1 MSKNLAFDT
10 SSSRQVD
17 ENGYLHV
24 SASHIT
30 KATVNPYY
38 GYEIPGNE
46 ELGLDPEKIYY
57 GLRDPD
63 ELKKSLP
70 TWKGLPLHL
79 EHHTD
84 SAEAPQKEFR
94 VGTLGTEI
102 NWNKPYIDAPLTI
115 WDQDA
120 IDKINNGSFREL
132 SCAYRY
138 DPDFDSPGYYEGEKY
153 DFVMRNIRGNHVA
166 LVEEGRAGHDVL
178 VADNKPQSLKSN
190 AVNGM
195 EHKNM
200 AIKAKSKAFK
210 GAKDGDPAIEKKEM
224 EIAEQTK
231 ELMDDLQELHE
242 EKGGEVIDKTEEV
255 TDGNEVIDALKTKYN
270 ITDEDMTALL
280 ESLKGGATD
289 EETAAAEDAD
299 ETSEEDQANDE
310 DETAAEDSDCDKAQ
324 DEEPEKK
331 PDTTAQ
337 DRQLLKQKFDMAV
350 DAKVAQIE
358 KRIQANY
365 KARANA
371 VVKVRPLIG
380 NLDPFA
386 FDSANDIYKYA
397 LNKKGVSTAKYQP
410 SAYAGMVDVLLMQQN
425 HPLKPQTFAEDSAA
439 DSDEHFKFLKNIRIG
454 D

>member
-1 MSKNLAFDT
+1 
-10 SSSRQVD
+10 
-17 ENGYLHV
+17 
-24 SASHIT
+24 
-30 KATVNPYY
+30 
-38 GYEIPGNE
+38 
-46 ELGLDPEKIYY
+46 
-57 GLRDPD
+57 
-63 ELKKSLP
+63 
-70 TWKGLPLHL
+70 
-79 EHHTD
+79 
-84 SAEAPQKEFR
+84 
-94 VGTLGTEI
+94 
-102 NWNKPYIDAPLTI
+102 
-115 WDQDA
+115 
-120 IDKINNGSFREL
+120 
-132 SCAYRY
+132 
-138 DPDFDSPGYYEGEKY
+138 
-153 DFVMRNIRGNHVA
+153 
-166 LVEEGRAGHDVL
+166 
-178 VADNKPQSLKSN
+178 
-190 AVNGM
+190 
-195 EHKNM
+195 
-200 AIKAKSKAFK
+200 
-210 GAKDGDPAIEKKEM
+210 M

-337 DRQLLKQKFDMAV
+337 DRQLLKQKFTMAV

-358 KRIQANY
+358 KRIQNNY

-386 FDSANDIYKYA
+386 FDSANDIYKYV
-397 LNKKGVSTAKYQP
+397 LNKKGVSTTKYQP
-410 SAYAGMVDVLLMQQN
+410 SAYAGMVDVLLMQNQPIKS
-425 HPLKPQTFAEDSAA
+425 HSFAEDSAA
-439 DSDEHFKFLKNIRIG
+439 DSDEHFKYLKNIRIG

>member
-1 MSKNLAFDT
+1 
-10 SSSRQVD
+10 
-17 ENGYLHV
+17 
-24 SASHIT
+24 
-30 KATVNPYY
+30 
-38 GYEIPGNE
+38 
-46 ELGLDPEKIYY
+46 
-57 GLRDPD
+57 
-63 ELKKSLP
+63 
-70 TWKGLPLHL
+70 
-79 EHHTD
+79 
-84 SAEAPQKEFR
+84 
-94 VGTLGTEI
+94 
-102 NWNKPYIDAPLTI
+102 
-115 WDQDA
+115 
-120 IDKINNGSFREL
+120 
-132 SCAYRY
+132 
-138 DPDFDSPGYYEGEKY
+138 
-153 DFVMRNIRGNHVA
+153 MRNIRGNHVA

-289 EETAAAEDAD
+289 EETAAAAD
-299 ETSEEDQANDE
+299 ETAEEEQANDE

-337 DRQLLKQKFDMAV
+337 DRQLLKQKFTMAV

-358 KRIQANY
+358 KRIQNNY

-386 FDSANDIYKYA
+386 FDSANDIYKYV
-397 LNKKGVSTAKYQP
+397 LNKKGVSTTKYQP
-410 SAYAGMVDVLLMQQN
+410 SAYAGMVDVLLMQNQPIKS
-425 HPLKPQTFAEDSAA
+425 HSFAEDSAA
-439 DSDEHFKFLKNIRIG
+439 DSDEHFKYLKNIRIG